1 MKKTKTKIIQF
12 IHGLSMGGA
21 EKLVYQYALLLNK
34 EKFDVYVIAITNTHS
49 VYDEKLAKHNI
60 KVIYLNDRIDSIIP
74 GPTILKKIIHVI
86 VRVPYLKIL
95 IRRIQPDVIHTHLLL
110 NNYLRKARVSKNIKI
125 VHTIHSDAYRLFNSE
140 SLETRKEKRSLDILK
155 KKYKLQFISLNK
167 EGLNAVNEIFHINDA
182 VVINNGVEIEKL
194 QHLQNAAFYKEKYH
208 IDKDQFIVGHVGRL
222 NEVKNQKFLLKV
234 FWEIRKIR
242 KNSVLWFIGDGPMKE
257 QLKKEVDELGLASE
271 VTFWGNQLKPEE
283 YVRMMDIFI
292 MPSIYEGVSLSMIE
306 CQIIGTPMLISQNIP
321 DKAIISNLVS
331 VKKLS
336 ETPYEWAN
344 EAINI
349 TEKPLI
355 PIYENLEEWDIKN
368 VVKKLE
374 KIYCEDR

>member
-271 VTFWGNQLKPEE
+271 VIFWGNQLKPEE